1 MIPLWVMSMHIP
13 IVDDFGDDKLN
24 RVARDYRN
32 ALNDTRPP
40 FGNLYLLEITKPLD
54 QKIISDLVD
63 YFEISMKQKKKVDL
77 DEIDEILDQD
87 IPSNSK
93 Y

>member
-1 MIPLWVMSMHIP
+1 MHIP

-63 YFEISMKQKKKVDL
+63 YFEISIEQKKKVDL